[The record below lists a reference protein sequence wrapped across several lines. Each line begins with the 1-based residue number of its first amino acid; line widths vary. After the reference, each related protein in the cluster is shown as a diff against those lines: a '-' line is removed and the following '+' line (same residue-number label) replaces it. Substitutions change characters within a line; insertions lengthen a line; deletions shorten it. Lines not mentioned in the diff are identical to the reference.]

1 MMLDPLHSLPSAAL
15 RSLAASLREGPL
27 ALGLSRHALAQAI
40 GPQAQAVQET
50 LDGLVQQGMAPKHIA
65 ILAEAIAQCSERATA
80 PHSLF
85 ELVLSGPEVPG
96 VPTAD
101 TAATIQTLIEGA
113 EAEIVLVGYAV
124 HNGKKLFRRLAER
137 MDATPALR
145 VVFCLDIA
153 RKQTDTSLASEIV
166 RRFCR
171 DFATKHWP
179 GKRLP
184 DLYHDP
190 RALADTSQER
200 ASLHAKCVI
209 IDRRIAVVTSANFT
223 EAAQT
228 KNIEAGVLIR
238 YEPFVTRLSAYFE
251 ALRSSGQL
259 THCSFET

>member
-1 MMLDPLHSLPSAAL
+1 MLDALQNLPPAAL

-27 ALGLSRHALAQAI
+27 AIGLSRHALAQAI
-40 GPQAQAVQET
+40 GPQAQAVHES
-50 LDGLVQQGMAPKHIA
+50 LDGLIQQGMAPKQIA
-65 ILAEAIAQCSERATA
+65 ILAEAIAQCSERAAA
-80 PHSLF
+80 PQSLF

-101 TAATIQTLIEGA
+101 TAATIQTLIENA
-113 EAEIVLVGYAV
+113 QTEIVLVGYAV
-124 HNGKKLFRRLAER
+124 HNGKKLFKRLAER
-137 MDATPALR
+137 LDATPTLH

-166 RRFCR
+166 RRFCH

-184 DLYHDP
+184 ELYHDP
-190 RALADTSQER
+190 RALSETTQAR

-209 IDRRIAVVTSANFT
+209 VDRRIAVVTSANFT
-223 EAAQT
+223 EAAHT

-238 YEPFVTRLSAYFE
+238 YEPFVQRLSDYFL
-251 ALRSSGQL
+251 ALRNSNQL
-259 THCSFET
+259 LRCPPC

>member
-1 MMLDPLHSLPSAAL
+1 MLDPLQNLPAAAL

-40 GPQAQAVQET
+40 GPQAQAVHET

-65 ILAEAIAQCSERATA
+65 LLAEAIAECSERAAA
-80 PHSLF
+80 PQSLF

-101 TAATIQTLIEGA
+101 TAATIQTLIENA
-113 EAEIVLVGYAV
+113 ESEIVLVGYAV
-124 HNGKKLFRRLAER
+124 HNGKKLFKRLAER
-137 MDATPALR
+137 LDAAPELH

-153 RKQTDTSLASEIV
+153 RKQSDTSLASEIV

-171 DFATKHWP
+171 EFASKHWP
-179 GKRLP
+179 GQRLP
-184 DLYHDP
+184 ELYHDP
-190 RALADTSQER
+190 RALANTSQER

-209 IDRRIAVVTSANFT
+209 VDRRVAVITSANFT
-223 EAAQT
+223 EAAHT

-238 YEPFVTRLSAYFE
+238 YEPFVQRLSNYFL
-251 ALRSSGQL
+251 ALRDSNQL
-259 THCSFET
+259 VRCLLS